1 MRDAAYFHNNYTWEI
16 TFCEAASFFT
26 SSCFMRSLARTSFPL
41 FLAEAIFLNFCNLS
55 LIEFL
60 STTLGLFCFNFK
72 VGLFLAPKS
81 IVGCEISLEVSFL
94 AMDRWYLFSLCSK
107 ASLFRLE
114 SFMGMIST
122 QSLFAVPGR
131 AGLDFRL
138 PRIFSTSFGFSSEG
152 SLILDLG
159 PGFETGDDD
168 TPVKFE

>member
-1 MRDAAYFHNNYTWEI
+1 
-16 TFCEAASFFT
+16 
-26 SSCFMRSLARTSFPL
+26 
-41 FLAEAIFLNFCNLS
+41 
-55 LIEFL
+55 
-60 STTLGLFCFNFK
+60 
-72 VGLFLAPKS
+72 
-81 IVGCEISLEVSFL
+81 
-94 AMDRWYLFSLCSK
+94 
-107 ASLFRLE
+107 
-114 SFMGMIST
+114 MGMIST